1 MRVRV
6 AMLLVVLT
14 LTLGGRASAVEFGI
28 QTAPEN
34 VSWAD
39 LVSTWQEA
47 ERLGFE
53 SAWVYDHFMPLFGN
67 QDGPVLEGWTALA
80 ALAAK
85 TERLRIGVLVTG
97 NTYRNPAELAKIATT
112 VDHIS
117 NGRLEFGI
125 GAGWFEKEHTAYG
138 IPFYTAK
145 ERADRFAEAMEVI
158 RLLWTADHPSLDGKF
173 YKLHDAPFSP
183 KPLQKPHPP
192 IVIGGQGKKWIMP
205 TVARYADEWNVPI
218 GIKPEE
224 VKERLAYLK
233 QECARI
239 GRSPCVTRVS
249 VLMPL
254 VSITSIPL
262 AGPATRLGA
271 RALVEK
277 RIADSLLVGS
287 PDQIKDWIR
296 GYVDAGVTRVI
307 LNLRPPFDRALM
319 RRVAEEIM
327 PAFRAAPKPAE
338 AQPK

>member
-1 MRVRV
+1 MRARV
-6 AMLLVVLT
+6 VLLLVALALVPA
-14 LTLGGRASAVEFGI
+14 GRAPAVEFGI

-34 VSWAD
+34 VSWSD

-53 SAWVYDHFMPLFGN
+53 SAWVYDHFMPLFGDK
-67 QDGPVLEGWTALA
+67 DGPVLEGWTALA
-80 ALAAK
+80 GLAAK
-85 TERLRIGVLVTG
+85 TERIRIGVLVTG
-97 NTYRNPAELAKIATT
+97 NTYRNPAVLAKIATT

-117 NGRLEFGI
+117 NGRLEFGM
-125 GAGWFEKEHTAYG
+125 GAGWFENEHTAYG

-173 YKLHDAPFSP
+173 YDLRAAPFSP

-192 IVIGGQGKKWIMP
+192 IVIGGKGKKWIMP

-218 GIKPEE
+218 GVKPAE
-224 VKERLAYLK
+224 VKQRLEYLK

-249 VLMPL
+249 ALMPL
-254 VSITSIPL
+254 VSMTSIPL
-262 AGPATRLGA
+262 AGAATRLGA
-271 RALVEK
+271 RVLVDK

-287 PDQIKDWIR
+287 PDQIKEWIR
-296 GYVDAGVTRVI
+296 GYADAGVTRVI
-307 LNLRPPFDRALM
+307 LNLRPPFDHALM

-327 PAFRAAPKPAE
+327 PAFRAAAKPAE
-338 AQPK
+338 APAK